1 MSTNKKSS
9 ILWKIKKSKIQGK
22 GMFTNVGFNKN
33 ERIGV
38 GIGFNFFIL
47 PYVTSDFGSWINHS
61 YKPNARLVYS
71 TSDAVYHVVANK
83 YLPKNTEIT
92 LDYRDT
98 PWYIYGPG
106 KDFK

>member
-1 MSTNKKSS
+1 MNP
-9 ILWKIKKSKIQGK
+9 WKIKKSNIHGN
-22 GMFTNVGFNKN
+22 GVFTTTTFNKN

-38 GIGFNFFIL
+38 GIAFTLYFL
-47 PYVTSDFGSWINHS
+47 PYVTSDFGSLINHS
-61 YKPNARLVYS
+61 YTPNSHLVYS
-71 TSDAVYHVVANK
+71 YKDNVYYVAASK
-83 YLPKNTEIT
+83 RLPSNTEIT